1 MEIFKSSDKDSK
13 NSKETKALPEVR
25 VESCV
30 ETALEVSMKVIKWDS
45 MSNH

>member
-1 MEIFKSSDKDSK
+1 MGIFKSSDKASK
-13 NSKETKALPEVR
+13 NSKETKALPGAR

-30 ETALEVSMKVIKWDS
+30 ETALEVSIKVIKWDF